1 MTVLAVSVAFAVVAV
16 GAAVQGSVGF
26 GAALIA
32 APVLALIDPR
42 LVPAPVIVTGL
53 VLNLLM
59 VRRERAHTQWSDVA
73 WPISGLV
80 PGALGGAA
88 LLAAA
93 ASTRQLGA
101 LMGTMILVGV
111 GLSAWGLHPRRS
123 RATLLGAGTLSGFM
137 QSTVGAGGPPIVL
150 VLQHEDGPVL
160 RSTLSRFF
168 VVSCLVS
175 LTMLAFFG
183 QIEGEDAA
191 LSLMLI
197 PGTVAGFA
205 ASGWTARHV
214 DGPRARVVVLA
225 LAGVAGAAVL
235 VRALL

>member
-1 MTVLAVSVAFAVVAV
+1 VTVLAVSGALLVVAL

-59 VRRERAHTQWSDVA
+59 VRRERAHARWRDVS
-73 WPISGLV
+73 WPIGGLV
-80 PGALGGAA
+80 PGSVAGAA
-88 LLAAA
+88 LLAVAA
-93 ASTRQLGA
+93 TTRQLGV
-101 LMGTMILVGV
+101 LTGLMILVAV
-111 GLSAWGLHPRRS
+111 ALSAWGLHPRPTP
-123 RATLLGAGTLSGFM
+123 ATLLGAGTLAGFM

-150 VLQHEDGPVL
+150 VLQDEQGPVL

-168 VVSCLVS
+168 VVSCAVS
-175 LTMLAFFG
+175 LVILTLFG
-183 QIEGEDAA
+183 QIDDEDLAW
-191 LSLMLI
+191 SLALI
-197 PGTVAGFA
+197 PGTVAGFTL
-205 ASGWTARHV
+205 SGWTARHV
-214 DGPRARVVVLA
+214 DGPRMRVAVLSLSA
-225 LAGVAGAAVL
+225 AAGAVVL